1 MNFVTWLLV
10 YLQNLILYHILS
22 CIVIYLLI
30 SFYTGAPFI
39 LSLWLHRYYQHLC
52 SPPLPSLPSVL
63 FLVLMVAVHPF
74 NVAEV
79 DTMGG
84 GICALQLNMVLH
96 LSEVTAAAS
105 NSNSVGLGSRI
116 VQIGSKVEPVML
128 VSGSDRL
135 SANFA
140 IYLGTLYSNAP
151 SLCNMVITPLP
162 TSHSVTHPQKILPL
176 GFLTPTPINMLLQ
189 KILV

>member
-22 CIVIYLLI
+22 CIVIYLLM

-39 LSLWLHRYYQHLC
+39 LFLWLHRYYHHLC

-63 FLVLMVAVHPF
+63 FLVLMAAVHPF
-74 NVAEV
+74 NGAEV
-79 DTMGG
+79 DAMGG
-84 GICALQLNMVLH
+84 GIYAIQLSMVLR

-105 NSNSVGLGSRI
+105 SSNNVGIGSRI
-116 VQIGSKVEPVML
+116 VQIGNRAGPVML

-140 IYLGTLYSNAP
+140 IYLGTPHINAP
-151 SLCNMVITPLP
+151 SLCNMAITPPP
-162 TSHSVTHPQKILPL
+162 TSHSVTRPQKILSL
-176 GFLTPTPINMLLQ
+176 GFLTPAPINMLLR
-189 KILV
+189 ILLV

>member
-1 MNFVTWLLV
+1 MNFMTWLLV

-39 LSLWLHRYYQHLC
+39 LFLWLHRYYQHLC
-52 SPPLPSLPSVL
+52 SPPLSLLPNVL
-63 FLVLMVAVHPF
+63 FLVLIVVVHPF
-74 NVAEV
+74 NGAEV

-84 GICALQLNMVLH
+84 GICALQLSVVLR
-96 LSEVTAAAS
+96 LLEVTVAAS
-105 NSNSVGLGSRI
+105 SSNNVGIGSRI
-116 VQIGSKVEPVML
+116 IQIGSKAELVML

-135 SANFA
+135 STNFA
-140 IYLGTLYSNAP
+140 IYLGTSHNNAL

-162 TSHSVTHPQKILPL
+162 TSHSVTRR
-176 GFLTPTPINMLLQ
+176 
-189 KILV
+189 

>member
-10 YLQNLILYHILS
+10 YLQNLILNHILS
-22 CIVIYLLI
+22 CIVIYLLM
-30 SFYTGAPFI
+30 SFYIGAPFI
-39 LSLWLHRYYQHLC
+39 LFLWLHRYYQHLC

-63 FLVLMVAVHPF
+63 FLVLMAAVHPF

-79 DTMGG
+79 DAMGG

-105 NSNSVGLGSRI
+105 NSNSVGLGS
-116 VQIGSKVEPVML
+116 KVEPVML

-140 IYLGTLYSNAP
+140 IYLGTPYSMPPA
-151 SLCNMVITPLP
+151 CATW
-162 TSHSVTHPQKILPL
+162 
-176 GFLTPTPINMLLQ
+176 
-189 KILV
+189 